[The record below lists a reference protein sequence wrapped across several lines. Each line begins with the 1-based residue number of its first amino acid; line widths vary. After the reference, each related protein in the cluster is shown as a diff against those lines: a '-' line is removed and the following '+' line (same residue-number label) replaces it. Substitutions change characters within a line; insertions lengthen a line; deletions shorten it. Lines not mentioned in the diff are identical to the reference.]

1 MQYCAMCYEKPA
13 VEGETMCQDC
23 IDAIEEINNTTDSV
37 LYSKPF
43 NFTLSANFNI
53 EQASEFSEFLND
65 IMKELK
71 DNCGYCNLCLN
82 YRDIDCP
89 ALKNISPV
97 KPTTSNYILYR
108 TEKRTSDK

>member
-1 MQYCAMCYEKPA
+1 MQYCAMCYKKPA
-13 VEGETMCQDC
+13 AEGENMCQDC
-23 IDAIEEINNTTDSV
+23 IDAVEE
-37 LYSKPF
+37 L
-43 NFTLSANFNI
+43 
-53 EQASEFSEFLND
+53 E
-65 IMKELK
+65 

-108 TEKRTSDK
+108 AEKRTSDK